1 MTKHQTNVIEELK
14 KDARL
19 MKALGSKMPIQI
31 STLEWLIRTIEDIE
45 PTREM
50 WGKVP
55 KINARVVK
63 MLETQ

>member
-14 KDARL
+14 KDMRL
-19 MKALGSKMPIQI
+19 MKALGSKMPIHI

-45 PTREM
+45 PTREL

-55 KINARVVK
+55 KINARVIK
-63 MLETQ
+63 MEAAQ